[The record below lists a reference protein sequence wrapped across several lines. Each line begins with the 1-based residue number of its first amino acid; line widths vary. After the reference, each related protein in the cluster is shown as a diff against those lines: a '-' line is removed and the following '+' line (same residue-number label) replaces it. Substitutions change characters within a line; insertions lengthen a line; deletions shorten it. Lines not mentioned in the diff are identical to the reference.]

1 MGGIV
6 SSSDEPVEDPYKMY
20 PMSQYLP
27 ATWQYKLEY
36 DKDKIAKYYD
46 NVKKELAGRISAMVD
61 NEYKSNFSNLY
72 RETVELEAMEY
83 SDVRYREALERNR
96 MHKQNIIRWDAT
108 RAQMRSV
115 TVLCN
120 RREWLKGVSTPIISQ
135 HYAPVEIR
143 VYTPQRPEG
152 EEWLVKLAVYM
163 GEVHKGKKYPDDGP
177 SKEALKLLAEAREI
191 RKEYDN
197 NRNGEY
203 YNNPSNRRAIVSR
216 AKPLYYDI
224 VQYLAIGNPDIYGS
238 VSSEASLREASGLIY
253 VIIQEL
259 DDNKDKLTD
268 EELLRLQRFPW
279 LENLWVSISNKYQ
292 LPSKLVGAI
301 KVIRDFKLFS
311 MDNMGIV
318 LSFII
323 NAFLG
328 KVTSAAIS
336 TGINFAYKQYY
347 KARGNGPLGDLA
359 INLLLPKA
367 ASDDKFV
374 ESVRLGHT
382 ILSDIDYG
390 ALLFIQAS
398 LVGVPSLIGN
408 LGGYGGA
415 KLISESW
422 GVVKSIPL
430 LGWLLDY
437 IGEGVESKFNDMSIH
452 GKTSP
457 SYL

>member
-1 MGGIV
+1 MGNV
-6 SSSDEPVEDPYKMY
+6 RSSDQPVEDPYKTY
-20 PMSQYLP
+20 PQTLYLP

-36 DKDKIAKYYD
+36 DKSKIANYY
-46 NVKKELAGRISAMVD
+46 NTLKKTLAGRIEAMVD
-61 NEYKSNFSNLY
+61 NEYKSNFSNIY

-83 SDVRYREALERNR
+83 GDVRYADALERNR
-96 MHKQNIIRWDAT
+96 MYKDNINRWTAT
-108 RAQMRSV
+108 RDQMRSV
-115 TVLCN
+115 TVWCDHTD
-120 RREWLKGVSTPIISQ
+120 WLEGVPTGIKTQ
-135 HYAPVEIR
+135 RFAPYSIR
-143 VYTPQRPEG
+143 IYTTQRPEG
-152 EEWLVKLAVYM
+152 EEWLMKLAAYM
-163 GEVHKGKKYPDDGP
+163 GEVHTGKEYPDDGP

-224 VQYLAIGNPDIYGS
+224 VHYLAIGNPDIYGS
-238 VSSEASLREASGLIY
+238 VSSQAALKEASDLIY

-292 LPSKLVGAI
+292 LPSKLMGAM

-336 TGINFAYKQYY
+336 AGINFAYKQYY

-398 LVGVPSLIGN
+398 LVGIPSLIGN

-452 GKTSP
+452 GATSP